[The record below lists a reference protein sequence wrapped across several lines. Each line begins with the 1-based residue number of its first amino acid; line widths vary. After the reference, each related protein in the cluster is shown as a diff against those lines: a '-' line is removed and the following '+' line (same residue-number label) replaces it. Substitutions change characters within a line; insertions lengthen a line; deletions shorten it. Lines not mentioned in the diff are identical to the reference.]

1 MNPLSVILIHS
12 NYTME
17 SKAYCYLFGKGI
29 SVIASKCIGVIG
41 RLTGIVITILFC
53 IAVCIDNEWIALL
66 SNLSMQQSIFI
77 GLLSLFCNS

>member
-29 SVIASKCIGVIG
+29 SVIASKGIGIIASKGIGVI
-41 RLTGIVITILFC
+41 
-53 IAVCIDNEWIALL
+53 
-66 SNLSMQQSIFI
+66 
-77 GLLSLFCNS
+77 

>member
-17 SKAYCYLFGKGI
+17 SKAYCYLFGNGI

-53 IAVCIDNEWIALL
+53 IAVCIDNE
-66 SNLSMQQSIFI
+66 
-77 GLLSLFCNS
+77 

>member
-29 SVIASKCIGVIG
+29 SVISSKVIGIIASKGIGVIG
-41 RLTGIVITILFC
+41 RG
-53 IAVCIDNEWIALL
+53 
-66 SNLSMQQSIFI
+66 
-77 GLLSLFCNS
+77 

>member
-17 SKAYCYLFGKGI
+17 SKAYCYLSGKCIGL
-29 SVIASKCIGVIG
+29 IASKGIGVIG
-41 RLTGIVITILFC
+41 RLAGIVFIILFC
-53 IAVCIDNEWIALL
+53 IAVTIDNEWIALL

-77 GLLSLFCNS
+77 GLL

>member
-17 SKAYCYLFGKGI
+17 SKAYCYLSGKCIGIIVSKGI
-29 SVIASKCIGVIG
+29 GVIASKGIGVIG

-53 IAVCIDNEWIALL
+53 IAVTIDNEWIALL
-66 SNLSMQQSIFI
+66 SNLPPASE
-77 GLLSLFCNS
+77 